1 MNKFKNLI
9 LSIIHCVERSKYYRR
24 KNVHNNFQLSVK
36 LTTTTENNSL
46 FFSSSE
52 VDFERV
58 IRSIDDEEWIEDVED
73 VEEVLEDKGDGM
85 NWSNSRTLSSA
96 SRVSSLAMEYR
107 SPNLRTRSAG
117 LLSMPFDALYISTF

>member
-1 MNKFKNLI
+1 MIFKLG
-9 LSIIHCVERSKYYRR
+9 
-24 KNVHNNFQLSVK
+24 VK
-36 LTTTTENNSL
+36 LTTTTENKSL
-46 FFSSSE
+46 FLSSSE

-58 IRSIDDEEWIEDVED
+58 IRSIDEEEWIEDVED

-117 LLSMPFDALYISTF
+117 LLSMPFDAL